1 MEGPDIEAS
10 AKPLLCAV
18 AKIENL
24 ELTYLIAEALSRP
37 CNIPIDFGF
46 DRRLICGAAFAE
58 VGHCLFPSPTL
69 GVNARVN
76 HQTDRAHQ
84 LQREPSIIRR
94 RILEKADLL
103 TERLRINRPAL
114 GIGVVD
120 DVKSKLRQ
128 ASKPL
133 LDGNLHVMARDTLV
147 VGLRLV
153 AEQFSM
159 GIVGSSNDDASWPR
173 SIRGAKNIVSGIV
186 RLGGGHSFHS
196 QRGFREHSEE
206 FRKAW
211 LHLANVATEI
221 LHDLIRRFRY
231 VFRITI

>member
-1 MEGPDIEAS
+1 
-10 AKPLLCAV
+10 
-18 AKIENL
+18 
-24 ELTYLIAEALSRP
+24 
-37 CNIPIDFGF
+37 
-46 DRRLICGAAFAE
+46 
-58 VGHCLFPSPTL
+58 
-69 GVNARVN
+69 
-76 HQTDRAHQ
+76 
-84 LQREPSIIRR
+84 EPSIIRR

-114 GIGVVD
+114 GIGVGD

-186 RLGGGHSFHS
+186 RLGGRHSFHS

-211 LHLANVATEI
+211 LHLANVATEL

-231 VFRITI
+231 EFRITIERGTKAAQVFVACFDSKIAEQAIDSFDLSKPERMNLRRGHICGGLLSNGL